1 MARPLAFALLCA
13 LPLALP
19 PLAVA
24 QNQPQVRAASPS
36 ELQSFELREGTV
48 QSLQLPA
55 GGWERFEVPVVLDGR
70 PRTLVLAPYSIRGAG
85 FQLLVTDA
93 TGTHPVSAPE
103 ETTYRGMV
111 VGEAGSVVTA
121 ALFEGALDARVH
133 DLGGKGDWFVQP
145 LARVLPYAAPD
156 LHVVYRA
163 EDVLP
168 SSAQCEV
175 GDVHGHGSPTGAPE
189 GISELRYCDIAL
201 DCDVA
206 YYLRNGASV
215 AQTSSAAG
223 YLLLDVS
230 FIYQTDVEIRYSLTS
245 LIVRTVPTYTSG
257 SNTGCSTSGLL
268 QEFASR
274 WQSNHTSIS
283 RDVAHLISGEGVFSG
298 TVGCA
303 YIGVVCTS
311 NGYGVSRAVSSNNA
325 QNIQLLAHELGH
337 NWSATHCDSA
347 PPCQIMCASIGG
359 CTGIG
364 SSFGPGERAQILA
377 HKGTRSC
384 LTAARTIDPNPA
396 LWYRLTTLFQPTLS
410 LDVVNDGA
418 NNNRL
423 QMAASGA
430 FTGQY
435 WRFTRSGFGNTWR
448 ISCLWQGEN
457 LPMDTINGGAENN
470 RPILAPIGAWTG
482 QLWTLH
488 EVPGYPGY
496 VALTNDFR
504 GPHLA
509 LEGFATSLGAGARPQ
524 LQTFGPFTGQLWL
537 LTPLGS
543 VSPARSTSFGSNCV
557 GRAGRPTLGILP
569 QGDGPWIGETM
580 SGEVTNVLNGMASQL
595 VFGGRLAS
603 PLDLGFLSSPNCNL
617 YLDLGLLVTIPVG
630 GGRATFAFSVPRSPF
645 LVGAT
650 FPMQALVI
658 DPGRG
663 PSNPLVATT
672 NGLDLTIGMR

>member
-1 MARPLAFALLCA
+1 MARPLAFALFCA

-19 PLAVA
+19 QLAAA
-24 QNQPQVRAASPS
+24 QNPPLVRAATPS

-55 GGWERFEVPVVLDGR
+55 GGWDRFEVPVVLDGR
-70 PRTLVLAPYSIRGAG
+70 PRTLVLAPYSLRGEG
-85 FQLLVTDA
+85 SQLLVTDA
-93 TGTHPVSAPE
+93 TGTHPVPAPE

-111 VGEAGSVVTA
+111 VGDPGSLVTA
-121 ALFEGALDARVH
+121 ALFEGALEARVH
-133 DLGGKGDWFVQP
+133 GLDGKGHWFVQP

-163 EDVLP
+163 ADVLP
-168 SSAQCEV
+168 SSAHCGV
-175 GDVHGHGSPTGAPE
+175 GDVHGHGTSTGAPE
-189 GISELRYCDIAL
+189 GLSELRYCDIAL
-201 DCDVA
+201 DCDYA
-206 YYLRNGASV
+206 YYQRNSSSV
-215 AQTSSAAG
+215 SEAASAAS

-230 FIYQTDVEIRYSLTS
+230 LIYQVDVEIRYSITAIL
-245 LIVRTVPTYTSG
+245 VRTVPTYVSG
-257 SNTGCSTSGLL
+257 SNTGCPTGGLL
-268 QEFASR
+268 QEFQLR
-274 WQSNHTSIS
+274 WQQNHANIS
-283 RDVAHLISGEGVFSG
+283 RDVAHLISGEGFFSG

-303 YIGVVCTS
+303 YVGTICTS
-311 NGYGVSRAVSSNNA
+311 NAYGVSRAVSSNNA
-325 QNIQLLAHELGH
+325 QNIQLVAHELGH

-347 PPCQIMCASIGG
+347 PPCQIMCSNLGG
-359 CTGIG
+359 CAGIG
-364 SSFGPGERAQILA
+364 NSFGAGERAQILA
-377 HKGTRSC
+377 HKGTRTC
-384 LTAARTIDPNPA
+384 LYAPRTLDPNPA

-410 LDVVNDGA
+410 LDVVNDGV

-423 QMAASGA
+423 QMAASGP

-448 ISCLWQGEN
+448 ISSLWQGEN
-457 LPMDTINGGAENN
+457 LPMDTINGGPEDN

-482 QLWTLH
+482 QLWTLA

-496 VALTNDFR
+496 VSLTNEFR

-509 LEGFATSLGAGARPQ
+509 LEGFATSLGAGSRPQ
-524 LQTFGPFTGQLWL
+524 LQTFGPFSGQLWL
-537 LTPLGS
+537 LTPLAS
-543 VSPARSTSFGSNCV
+543 VNPARSTSFGSNCV

-603 PLDLGFLSSPNCNL
+603 PLDLGFLSSPGCEL
-617 YLDLGLLVTIPVG
+617 LVDLGLLLSLPVG
-630 GGRATFAFSVPRSPF
+630 GGRATFAFPVPGSPF

-672 NGLDLTIGMR
+672 NGLELTFGMR